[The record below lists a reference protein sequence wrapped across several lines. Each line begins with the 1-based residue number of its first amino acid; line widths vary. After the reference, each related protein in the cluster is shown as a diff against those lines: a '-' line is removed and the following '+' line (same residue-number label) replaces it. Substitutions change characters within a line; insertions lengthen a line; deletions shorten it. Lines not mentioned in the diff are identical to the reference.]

1 MSKTL
6 RFHHVT
12 KRFGAQAVL
21 SDFSLDLPVGQVSC
35 LMGPSGS
42 GKTTLLN
49 LLMGLVLP
57 DSGSVQTL
65 YPQSV
70 VFQEDRLLPALTGL
84 GNLRLIKGK
93 GQDASLLRLL
103 GELGLSGEG
112 HKPVRDYSGGMRRRV
127 AIARALAAEYE
138 LLLLDEP
145 FKGLDADTRAKTAEV
160 IRRYSQGKTVVL
172 VTHDPQEAELM
183 DAHIVQLPEVL

>member
-1 MSKTL
+1 MSNTL

-12 KRFGAQAVL
+12 KRFGAQVVL

-49 LLMGLVLP
+49 LLMGLIVP
-57 DSGSVQTL
+57 DSGSVQTIR
-65 YPQSV
+65 PQSV

-84 GNLRLIKGK
+84 GNLRLITGA
-93 GQDASLLRLL
+93 GQDAGLLRLL
-103 GELGLSGEG
+103 GELGLAGEG
-112 HKPVRDYSGGMRRRV
+112 HKPVRDFSGGMRRRV
-127 AIARALAAEYE
+127 AIARALAADYE

-145 FKGLDADTRAKTAEV
+145 FKGLDADTRARTAEV
-160 IRRYSQGKTVVL
+160 IRRHSQGKTVVL
-172 VTHDPQEAELM
+172 VTHDPYEAKLM
-183 DAHIVQLPEVL
+183 DAHIVQLPAIL